1 MFYTGKGLPS
11 HLVVTWVKG
20 MRSAENTNPVPSR
33 PSITIIG
40 VALGLA
46 VALCI
51 SAQGPYF
58 WSNFAGYWL
67 PQAAVLA
74 MAMLFKASRA
84 VLGGVALT
92 MALYL
97 YLFDSWA
104 TESMAWLFYLFSFP
118 GVLVGALLAS
128 VAPSRK
134 PYEVLIAAGWVILG
148 IVVNLTIMLITMA

>member
-1 MFYTGKGLPS
+1 
-11 HLVVTWVKG
+11 
-20 MRSAENTNPVPSR
+20 
-33 PSITIIG
+33 
-40 VALGLA
+40 
-46 VALCI
+46 
-51 SAQGPYF
+51 
-58 WSNFAGYWL
+58 
-67 PQAAVLA
+67 